1 MSKTGNA
8 PQSDRKRGVMRPLIL
23 WLLFLFGAAFY
34 LRASGTL
41 DTAIQYVWLPEG
53 LRTLAPAPADKKPME
68 VVALAPTF
76 DIVRAETSGDMVLA
90 GRAEPGWKV
99 RVESGGSVIGET
111 AADANGEWVLMPD
124 KPLAPGD
131 HSLSVRA
138 TQPGAGKSLVSGQRV
153 ALSISSKDKQAAA
166 VVALTEQGKPTRV
179 LQSPA
184 EDSDAQ
190 NKLDSFAEAAKRATE
205 AAVTRVNGK
214 SFAQSP
220 QPAAAK
226 MDETRQT
233 ASVPLITD
241 VAPSRVEF
249 EALDYEKN
257 GQGGKIF
264 MSGKA
269 AANSRV
275 MLYINDAFA
284 GFATAGPNGA
294 WTFAGANDLP
304 SGTHRMRADQVDIAT
319 GKVLARAEVSFERE
333 KIEYAASEAQKLNA
347 PPTPK
352 AAQLDPALPQ
362 LPKAP
367 FEATV
372 ADMSR
377 KQSPAA
383 AQLGPP
389 KNAVA
394 ALLPSNGA
402 ARLPSIS
409 GRRKKLAARRKCKG
423 VTVQRG
429 DTLWHIARRCYGV
442 GDRYSKIFRSN
453 QGQIRDPDRIYP
465 SQRFVVPR

>member
-1 MSKTGNA
+1 
-8 PQSDRKRGVMRPLIL
+8 MRPLIL
-23 WLLFLFGAAFY
+23 LVLFLFGAAFY

-53 LRTLAPAPADKKPME
+53 LRTLAPAPADKKPVE

-76 DIVRAETSGDMVLA
+76 DIVRAETSGDLVLA

-138 TQPGAGKSLVSGQRV
+138 TQPGAGKSLESGERV
-153 ALSISSKDKQAAA
+153 ALSISPKDKQAA

-179 LQSPA
+179 LQAPA

-190 NKLDSFAEAAKRATE
+190 NKLDSSAKAAKRASE
-205 AAVTRVNGK
+205 AAVTAVNGK
-214 SFAQSP
+214 SFIQP
-220 QPAAAK
+220 LQPAAAK
-226 MDETRQT
+226 MDEPRQN
-233 ASVPLITD
+233 AAVPLITD
-241 VAPSRVEF
+241 VAPPRVEF

-294 WTFAGANDLP
+294 WTFAGGNDLP

-333 KIEYAASEAQKLNA
+333 KIEYAASEAQKLDA
-347 PPTPK
+347 SPTPK
-352 AAQLDPALPQ
+352 AAQLDSALQQ

-367 FEATV
+367 FEAAV
-372 ADMSR
+372 ADMSK

-383 AQLGPP
+383 AQLEPP

-394 ALLPSNGA
+394 TLLPSNGA